1 MVKNSW
7 KKRIPGVTHVD
18 GSARVQTVEKS
29 VNPKFYE
36 LIEEFHKITE
46 VPLLLNT
53 SFNLNGE
60 PIVCTPND
68 AIRTFYSCGLDVLV
82 LGKYIILK

>member
-7 KKRIPGVTHVD
+7 KKRIPGVIHVD